1 MEKTIENPLLNF
13 GIDLT
18 EKAKAGKLDKVYGRD
33 EELERATQILS
44 RRKKN
49 NLLLVGNPGAGKTAI
64 AELIAQ
70 RIAAKD
76 VPHVLQDKII
86 FSLDI
91 GSIVAGTQYRGQ
103 MEERLKA
110 ISDYCA
116 KNKQI
121 ILFIDE
127 IHIIMDSN
135 SNNTMS
141 IANIF
146 KPYLSNGIIQCI
158 GATTHDECKK
168 YFEKDGA
175 MARRFQRLAV
185 EDPTPETTVK
195 ILQNCK
201 ESYEQYHSVVFP
213 DDILAEI
220 PFLAKRFLPD
230 RHLPDSAIDL
240 LDEAGAKAN
249 IDSMSLP
256 DKVSKLEQELVELN
270 EEKKAII
277 IEERWQ
283 DIMPLKK
290 SIKKTQV
297 SLSKEMNKWE
307 IKREENK
314 RVINREDILK
324 VISLQSKI
332 PLDDMTLNG
341 GDKIKALTKKFSETI
356 IGQNEAKDKVVRALR
371 RSVLGINSPNKP
383 VASFLFLGMTGTGK
397 TELAKV
403 LAESWYN
410 GSMLRIDM
418 SEFMEKI
425 SSTALVG
432 APPGYVGHDKGGK
445 FEQIRRNPYSLV
457 LLDEVEKANPEVL
470 NTLLQML
477 DVGELTD
484 GSGKKINFRNC
495 IIIMTSNLG
504 ARETGIKSVGFN
516 KDDHKLQDKS
526 IEMAKK
532 FFTPEIW
539 NRIDDVIVF
548 EQLKK
553 DQMSE
558 IMEIEID
565 SVRKMLKDNRGYN
578 LKITKKA
585 KVHLLDKG
593 YSDEY
598 GARFLKRAIQQEITD
613 ALCEFLLVNS
623 PENDSTIVINLE
635 NDAISVGLKEEK
647 EA

>member
-1 MEKTIENPLLNF
+1 MEKTIENPLLNY
-13 GIDLT
+13 GVNLT
-18 EKAKAGKLDKVYGRD
+18 EKAKAGKLDKVYGR
-33 EELERATQILS
+33 EEEIERSVQILS

-49 NLLLVGNPGAGKTAI
+49 NLLFIGNPGSGKTAMV
-64 AELIAQ
+64 ELIAQ
-70 RIAAKD
+70 RIASKD

-91 GSIVAGTQYRGQ
+91 GSIMAGTQYRGQ
-103 MEERLKA
+103 MEERLKS

-127 IHIIMDSN
+127 IHIIMDSS
-135 SNNTMS
+135 SNNSMN
-141 IANIF
+141 IANIL
-146 KPYLSNGIIQCI
+146 KPHLSNGTIQCI

-175 MARRFQRLAV
+175 MARRFQKLSV

-201 ESYEQYHSVVFP
+201 ESYEQYHSVVYP
-213 DDILAEI
+213 DDVLAEI

-240 LDEAGAKAN
+240 VDEAGAKAN
-249 IDSMSLP
+249 IESMSFP
-256 DKVSKLEQELVELN
+256 DKVSKLEQELADLN
-270 EEKKAII
+270 EEKKSII
-277 IEERWQ
+277 VEERWQ
-283 DIMPLKK
+283 DIMLLKK
-290 SIKKTQV
+290 SIKKTQT
-297 SLSKEMNKWE
+297 SLTKEINKWE
-307 IKREENK
+307 TKREENK

-341 GDKIKALTKKFSETI
+341 GDKIKTLIKNFDERI
-356 IGQNEAKDKVVRALR
+356 IGQQEAKDKIVKALR

-410 GSMLRIDM
+410 GALLRLDM

-425 SSTALVG
+425 SSSALIG

-445 FEQIRRNPYSLV
+445 FEQLRRNPYSLV

-495 IIIMTSNLG
+495 IVIMTSNLG
-504 ARETGIKSVGFN
+504 ARETAIKSVGFA
-516 KDDHKLQDKS
+516 KDDNKLRDKS
-526 IEMAKK
+526 IETAKK

-539 NRIDDVIVF
+539 NRIDDIIVF

-553 DQMSE
+553 DQMAE

-585 KVHLLDKG
+585 KTYLVDKG
-593 YSDEY
+593 YSEEY
-598 GARFLKRAIQQEITD
+598 GARFLKRTIQNEITD
-613 ALCEFLLVNS
+613 ALCEFLLVNA
-623 PENDSTIVINLE
+623 PENDSTLVINIE

>member
-1 MEKTIENPLLNF
+1 MEKTIENPLVNF
-13 GIDLT
+13 GINLT
-18 EKAKAGKLDKVYGRD
+18 EKAKAGKLDKVYGRED
-33 EELERATQILS
+33 ELERATQILS

-70 RIAAKD
+70 RIASKD
-76 VPHVLQDKII
+76 VPHILQDKII
-86 FSLDI
+86 FSLDV

-103 MEERLKA
+103 MEERLKS
-110 ISDYCA
+110 ITDYCA

-127 IHIIMDSN
+127 IHIIMESN

-175 MARRFQRLAV
+175 MARRFQKIVV

-201 ESYEQYHSVVFP
+201 QSYEEYHSVIYP
-213 DDILAEI
+213 DEILAEI

-240 LDEAGAKAN
+240 LDEVGAKAT
-249 IDSMSLP
+249 IEAMSVP
-256 DKVSKLEQELVELN
+256 DKISKLEQELVDLN
-270 EEKKAII
+270 EEKKSII
-277 IEERWQ
+277 VEERWQ
-283 DIMPLKK
+283 DIMTLKK
-290 SIKKTQV
+290 SIKKTQM
-297 SLSKEMNKWE
+297 SLSKEMTKWE
-307 IKREENK
+307 TKKEENK
-314 RVINREDILK
+314 RVINKEDILK
-324 VISLQSKI
+324 VISLQSKV
-332 PLDDMTLNG
+332 PLDEMTLNG
-341 GDKIKALTKKFSETI
+341 GDKIKSLVKKFDETI
-356 IGQNEAKDKVVRALR
+356 IGQNEAKDKIVRSLR
-371 RSVLGINSPNKP
+371 RSVLGISSPNKP

-403 LAESWYN
+403 LAEAWYN
-410 GSMLRIDM
+410 GALVRLDM

-425 SSTALVG
+425 SSTALTG
-432 APPGYVGHDKGGK
+432 APPGYVGHDQGGK
-445 FEQIRRNPYSLV
+445 FELIRRNPYSLV
-457 LLDEVEKANPEVL
+457 LFDEVEKANPEVL
-470 NTLLQML
+470 NTLLQIL
-477 DVGELTD
+477 DEGELTD
-484 GSGKKINFRNC
+484 GNGRKINFRNC

-504 ARETGIKSVGFN
+504 AKETAIKAVGFGRGEN
-516 KDDHKLQDKS
+516 SLQDKS
-526 IEMAKK
+526 IETAKK

-539 NRIDDVIVF
+539 NRIDEVIVF

-553 DQMSE
+553 DQMGD
-558 IMEIEID
+558 IMEIEIEK
-565 SVRKMLKDNRGYN
+565 VRKMLKDNRGLS
-578 LKITKKA
+578 LKIGKKA
-585 KVHLLDKG
+585 KTYLIDKG

-598 GARFLKRAIQQEITD
+598 GARFLKRTIQQEVTD
-613 ALCEFLLVNS
+613 ALCEYLLMNS
-623 PENDSTIVINLE
+623 PEVGTTLIINIE
-635 NDAISVGLKEEK
+635 EDKVVVDVKES
-647 EA
+647 